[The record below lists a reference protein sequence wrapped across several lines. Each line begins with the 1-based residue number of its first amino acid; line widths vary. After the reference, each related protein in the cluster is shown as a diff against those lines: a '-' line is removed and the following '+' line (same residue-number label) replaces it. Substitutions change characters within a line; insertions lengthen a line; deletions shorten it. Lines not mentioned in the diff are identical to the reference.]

1 MYTFNLN
8 YLTAVACHLFSKGTQ
23 TEQEMC
29 LYFSAILFPQNVRIK
44 TLAKLKVFSPL
55 PLFFWGGILILTLG
69 IKSWA
74 AFPAQ

>member
-1 MYTFNLN
+1 MYIFNLD

-23 TEQEMC
+23 TEQEVC

-55 PLFFWGGILILTLG
+55 PLFLWEILILTLG
-69 IKSWA
+69 MK
-74 AFPAQ
+74 

>member
-8 YLTAVACHLFSKGTQ
+8 YLTAAVGHFFSKGTQ

-29 LYFSAILFPQNVRIK
+29 LYFSAILFPQNFRIK

-55 PLFFWGGILILTLG
+55 LLFLWEILILTLG
-69 IKSWA
+69 MKSWA
-74 AFPAQ
+74 TVPAQ

>member
-55 PLFFWGGILILTLG
+55 PLFLWEILILTLDM
-69 IKSWA
+69 KSWA
-74 AFPAQ
+74 AVPAQ